1 MSEHTEHPHGARA
14 RIETRL
20 AHLGRDPSSE
30 HGVVN
35 PPVYRA
41 STIIH
46 PTMED
51 MLAGAQRRYE
61 QGAVTYGRFGTP
73 THFALED
80 AMAALDGGH
89 RGMVLPSGL
98 AAVVAAVTAFVGQGD
113 HLLMA
118 DTVYGPARTLAN
130 GFLARMGVE
139 TTFYDP
145 LLAADDLAKQ
155 LRPNTK
161 LVYAESPGSYT
172 FEVQDIPAL
181 SKLCR
186 NAGIPLLMDN
196 TWATPLFFPAIE
208 RGVDVAI
215 YAGTK
220 YIVGHSDAMLGVLVT
235 TEATDGIVRR
245 NLQDLG
251 YSTGPD
257 DVYLALRGLRTME
270 VRLSRHQE
278 NALTVAEWLQN
289 RPEVERVMYP
299 ALPDDPGHALWRRDF
314 LGASGLM
321 GVLLKPVSDP
331 AVFTMVDHLEY
342 FGIGASWGGFE
353 SLVRLIPMQGYRSA
367 VPWTSKS
374 PCLRL
379 HIGLENPK
387 DLIKDLEAGFDRL
400 KRAAEG

>member
-1 MSEHTEHPHGARA
+1 MSRSLDPKA
-14 RIETRL
+14 RIETLL
-20 AHLGRDPSSE
+20 AHLGRDPLSE

-46 PTMED
+46 STMEE
-51 MLAGAQRRYE
+51 MLAGPQRRYE

-98 AAVVAAVTAFVGQGD
+98 AAIVAAVTAFVGQGD

-130 GFLARMGVE
+130 GFLARMGVA

-145 LLAADDLAKQ
+145 LLPAEELAK
-155 LRPNTK
+155 LIRPETK

-181 SKLCR
+181 SAVCR
-186 NAGIPLLMDN
+186 GAGIPLLLDN
-196 TWATPLFFPAIE
+196 TWATPVYFPAIA

-220 YIVGHSDAMLGVLVT
+220 YIVGHSDAMMGILVT
-235 TEATDGIVRR
+235 TETTDGTVRR
-245 NLQDLG
+245 NVQDLG

-270 VRLSRHQE
+270 VRLARHQE
-278 NALTVAEWLQN
+278 NALEVAQWLQG

-314 LGASGLM
+314 LGASGLF

-331 AVFTMVDHLEY
+331 AVFAMIDHLKY

-367 VPWTSKS
+367 VPWTSQS

-387 DLIKDLEAGFDRL
+387 DLIEDLAEGFARL
-400 KRAAEG
+400 KRAASG